1 MAFKFN
7 VKPMVTEPMDRIDLL
22 QAQEELNNA
31 WMNLTDAQ
39 KSMEEVCEVMEN
51 IQTSV
56 DLITKYGAAG
66 VEQLNVDGS
75 LEALLQVPA
84 KLITAEKAQEGLGDA
99 AKAAWE
105 KLKGWIKR
113 IIEIVKNFFRGLG
126 KKMMNLFDSTKR
138 AIEKLKG
145 APDDKIAD
153 ALKDTMVNG
162 TSGTTEGYGEYFK
175 DFDASCVL
183 PAGDIETFLQKVD
196 VIFME
201 LDKTADADATEVKTA
216 MNNAISWKKKSASG
230 ADTTRDETFAQAKLM
245 IFNDKHKSLDEK
257 FKEIGSYA
265 TRVANA
271 NAGKQRSLYELGY
284 RDKNTILK
292 VLTDLTAKRA
302 TIERLDNIWYKEVED
317 IESLTEK
324 CLTEYSYYPSEKAVD
339 QPIIRTA
346 GNFISEMAR
355 LLNAATSSLLRVTN
369 ATRSKLESVVDK
381 VTISSA
387 RAE

>member
-7 VKPMVTEPMDRIDLL
+7 VKPMATEHMDRIDLL
-22 QAQEELNNA
+22 QAQEELNQA
-31 WMNLTDAQ
+31 FMDLTDAQ
-39 KSMEEVCEVMEN
+39 KSMTEVCEVMEN

-84 KLITAEKAQEGLGDA
+84 KLITAEKAQEGLGEA

-113 IIEIVKNFFRGLG
+113 IIEIVKNFFRSLG
-126 KKMMNLFDSTKR
+126 KKMVALFDNTKR
-138 AIEKLKG
+138 TIEKLKG
-145 APDDKIAD
+145 APDDKVAD
-153 ALKDTMVNG
+153 ALKDAMVNG
-162 TSGTTEGYGEYFK
+162 TSGATEGYGEYFK

-183 PAGDIETFLQKVD
+183 PAGDIETFLQKID

-201 LDKTADADATEVKTA
+201 LDKIADSDAAKVKNA
-216 MNNAISWKKKSASG
+216 MSNAISWKKKLQSG
-230 ADTTRDETFAQAKLM
+230 TDRTHDETYATADLS
-245 IFNDKHKSLDEK
+245 IFVAAHESLDGK

-292 VLTDLTAKRA
+292 VLTNLTAKR
-302 TIERLDNIWYKEVED
+302 TIIERLDNIWYKEVED

-324 CLTEYSYYPSEKAVD
+324 CLTEFNDDPMLKLS
-339 QPIIRTA
+339 QPTIQTA

-355 LLNAATSSLLRVTN
+355 LLQAATSSLLRVTN